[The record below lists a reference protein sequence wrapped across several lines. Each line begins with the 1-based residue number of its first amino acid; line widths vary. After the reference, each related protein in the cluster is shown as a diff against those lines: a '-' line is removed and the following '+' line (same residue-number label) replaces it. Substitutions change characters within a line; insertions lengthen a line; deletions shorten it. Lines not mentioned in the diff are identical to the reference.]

1 MKIGE
6 LAAKSGLAQS
16 RIRFY
21 EKIGLLKTVDRRSN
35 GYRVYPREA
44 LVVLEVIATA
54 QAAGFTLDEIRT
66 LMPADLEQWDHD
78 VLMTTLRGK
87 VAEIG
92 RLQQRLKRTKARLE
106 GLIDEIEA
114 RPDDIDC
121 AANARRVLSRLFE
134 DDADNEAV
142 KAG

>member
-6 LAAKSGLAQS
+6 LAARSGLSQS

-21 EKIGLLKTVDRRSN
+21 EKIGLLRTVDRRSN
-35 GYRVYPREA
+35 GYRVYPRDA

-54 QAAGFTLDEIRT
+54 QAAGFSLDEIRT
-66 LMPADLEQWDHD
+66 LMPGDLEKWDHEA
-78 VLMTTLRGK
+78 LMDTLRTK

-92 RLQQRLKRTKARLE
+92 QLQERLSRTKFRLE
-106 GLIDEIEA
+106 SLIEEIEA

-121 AANARRVLSRLFE
+121 AANARRVLSRLF
-134 DDADNEAV
+134 DDEGAAV
-142 KAG
+142 AS